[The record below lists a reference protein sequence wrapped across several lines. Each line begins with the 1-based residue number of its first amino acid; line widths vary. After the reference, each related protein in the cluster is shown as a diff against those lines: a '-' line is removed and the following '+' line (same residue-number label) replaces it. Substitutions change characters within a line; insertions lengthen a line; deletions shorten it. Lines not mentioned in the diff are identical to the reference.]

1 MTADAAKGASP
12 KVTVLGAG
20 PAGIAAAYALT
31 KGRAGARAEARA
43 EGSAGGRA
51 QVEVLE
57 RAAVAGGN
65 STSFLIDGI
74 WCDYGSHRFHP
85 VADPQVLADVKV
97 LLGPDLLLQPRHGR
111 IRLGGR
117 WIHFPL
123 KLQDALL
130 RLPPA
135 FAASLIADM

>member
-1 MTADAAKGASP
+1 MTAEAAKTGALP
-12 KVTVLGAG
+12 RVTVLGAG

-31 KGRAGARAEARA
+31 KGKAK
-43 EGSAGGRA
+43 
-51 QVEVLE
+51 VEVLE
-57 RAAVAGGN
+57 RAMAPGGN
-65 STSFLIDGI
+65 STSFMIDDI

-85 VADPQVLADVKV
+85 VADPNVLADVKA

-130 RLPPA
+130 KLPPA
-135 FAASLIADM
+135 FAASGDRP

>member
-1 MTADAAKGASP
+1 MTAEAAKTGALP
-12 KVTVLGAG
+12 RVTVLGAG

-31 KGRAGARAEARA
+31 KGKAK
-43 EGSAGGRA
+43 
-51 QVEVLE
+51 VEVLE
-57 RAAVAGGN
+57 RAMAPGGN
-65 STSFLIDGI
+65 STSFMIDDI

-85 VADPQVLADVKV
+85 VADPNVLADVKA

-123 KLQDALL
+123 KL
-130 RLPPA
+130 
-135 FAASLIADM
+135 